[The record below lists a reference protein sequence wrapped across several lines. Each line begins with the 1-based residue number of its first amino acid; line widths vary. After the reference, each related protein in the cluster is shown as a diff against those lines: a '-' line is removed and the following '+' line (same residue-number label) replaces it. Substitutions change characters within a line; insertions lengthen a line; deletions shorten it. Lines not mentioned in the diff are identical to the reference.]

1 MMNSTK
7 ETMIMITWTLGNATE
22 QFFSPLEGRFELS
35 VVIKFELMASTWI
48 IRKKLS
54 MMHLFILFHLKIFCF
69 WLNCRS
75 ILYST
80 HCFRQDNDTSST
92 KLSML
97 PSWYWKELVKLSTRN
112 LQPLNSIILVAS
124 CVSVQYLFSKA
135 QQWSSYSVIID
146 MENFI
151 FLFQLLY
158 THVKANAL

>member
-80 HCFRQDNDTSST
+80 HCFRQDNDASST

-112 LQPLNSIILVAS
+112 LQPLDSLSSWLLVFPCNIYFRKHNNGVVILWLLTWKT
-124 CVSVQYLFSKA
+124 LFSFF
-135 QQWSSYSVIID
+135 
-146 MENFI
+146 NFC
-151 FLFQLLY
+151 
-158 THVKANAL
+158 TPM

>member
-97 PSWYWKELVKLSTRN
+97 PFDIEKNWLNYLLGICNHWIQLSSWLLVFPCNIYFRKHNNGVVILWLLTWKT
-112 LQPLNSIILVAS
+112 
-124 CVSVQYLFSKA
+124 LFSFF
-135 QQWSSYSVIID
+135 
-146 MENFI
+146 NFC
-151 FLFQLLY
+151 
-158 THVKANAL
+158 TPM